1 MNHFEVYYDQDK
13 PNAERKE
20 YVIVRRTARS
30 RYSELKNLLA
40 KLMASFLYFGCS
52 RGELLDS
59 SNERVW
65 TDIVKLSEMLV
76 LDGGGKL
83 DLDRVDDLQLIAIFF
98 TDNPIEVRGRVI
110 QQKDEEGVEHYL
122 PGKIA
127 ALYGVNFLDYH
138 QKCRGLYSMALE
150 MAQAWVEEDEANQEK
165 EVSNGKVP
173 EEELEKLATPTL

>member
-1 MNHFEVYYDQDK
+1 MNHFEVFYDQDK
-13 PNAERKE
+13 PSAERKE
-20 YVIVRRTARS
+20 SVIVRRVARS

-65 TDIVKLSEMLV
+65 ADIIKLSEMLV

-83 DLDRVDDLQLIAIFF
+83 DLDRIDDLQIISIFF
-98 TDNPIEVRGRVI
+98 TDNPVESRGRVTK
-110 QQKDEEGVEHYL
+110 QKSEDGMECFL

-127 ALYGVNFLDYH
+127 ALHGVNFLDYH
-138 QKCRGLYSMALE
+138 QKCRGIYAIALD
-150 MAQAWVEEDEANQEK
+150 MAQAQIEKEE

-173 EEELEKLATPTL
+173 EEELEKLETMTP